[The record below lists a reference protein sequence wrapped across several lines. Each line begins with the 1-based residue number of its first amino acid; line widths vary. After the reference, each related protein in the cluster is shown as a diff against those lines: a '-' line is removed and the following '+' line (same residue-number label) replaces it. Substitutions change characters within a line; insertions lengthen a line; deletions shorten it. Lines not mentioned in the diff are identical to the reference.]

1 MAFMRGSSDVHPHE
15 ILLFSYWHT
24 ILQLLKLGISWESVM
39 NFSEEE
45 IQLILGIEMAI
56 QQREED
62 EQAKQAANSRLAT
75 SMRSL

>member
-1 MAFMRGSSDVHPHE
+1 
-15 ILLFSYWHT
+15 
-24 ILQLLKLGISWESVM
+24 M